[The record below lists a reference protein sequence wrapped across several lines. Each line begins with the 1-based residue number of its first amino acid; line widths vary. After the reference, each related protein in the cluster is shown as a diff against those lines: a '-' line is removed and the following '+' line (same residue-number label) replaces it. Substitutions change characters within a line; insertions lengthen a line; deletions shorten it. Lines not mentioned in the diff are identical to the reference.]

1 MANRYMLHIS
11 KLEDFKDWLVKD
23 GWEIE
28 QPKGTYEVLRARK
41 SGRKN
46 PLIVYTKADAKEH
59 LSLMDRDSGVVGAF
73 LRDCKNTKTNSDI
86 CCESMEHDGCKGCK
100 YEHCSPESK
109 ECQGCKQNAVD
120 KYTRMTQFDRIKSM
134 SMEELAAL
142 ITSGEMCAIC
152 PFCEYY
158 GTKDCYIENE
168 GKHKN
173 CDKGIMNWLQ
183 SEVEE

>member
-73 LRDCKNTKTNSDI
+73 LRDCKKPKTNADRIRSMSDEELEEFMQKAVFCGVLI
-86 CCESMEHDGCKGCK
+86 GREES
-100 YEHCSPESK
+100 SK
-109 ECQGCKQNAVD
+109 ECRGCK
-120 KYTRMTQFDRIKSM
+120 
-134 SMEELAAL
+134 L
-142 ITSGEMCAIC
+142 
-152 PFCEYY
+152 PFCCADRKYM
-158 GTKDCYIENE
+158 K
-168 GKHKN
+168 
-173 CDKGIMNWLQ
+173 WLQ